1 MVVPK
6 VKTKKITCKS
16 VSIKKGKT
24 KKLKVTISP
33 KYSDDKVTYK
43 VKNKKIATVSPKGV
57 VKGITKGKTT
67 VTIKSGKKKK
77 VVKITVK

>member
-1 MVVPK
+1 MIA
-6 VKTKKITCKS
+6 T
-16 VSIKKGKT
+16 
-24 KKLKVTISP
+24 
-33 KYSDDKVTYK
+33 